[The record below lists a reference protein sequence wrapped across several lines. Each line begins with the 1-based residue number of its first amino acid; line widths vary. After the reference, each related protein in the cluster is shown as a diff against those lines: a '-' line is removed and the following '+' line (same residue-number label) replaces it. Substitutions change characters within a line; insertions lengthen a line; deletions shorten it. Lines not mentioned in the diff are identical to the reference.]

1 MMQVLKK
8 AIMDSISEVLETM
21 FFMVIE
27 FDESDAMDTFTV
39 DRKGRIIGCF
49 LQFRGPFSGHFI
61 LLVKEGLLTEMAIDF
76 MGEEPE
82 NLTDR
87 HVNGTITEALNMI
100 AGNAFGNYDDSI
112 EFTIGIPNLMTDDEI
127 SSCFQDASGQ
137 DIWFKIQT
145 PACDMAVKVV
155 VTE

>member
-8 AIMDSISEVLETM
+8 AIMDSISNVLETM

-27 FDESDAMDTFTV
+27 FEESDTMNAFTA
-39 DRKGRIIGCF
+39 DRKGKVMGCI
-49 LQFRGPFSGHFI
+49 LRFRGPFSGHFI
-61 LLVKEGLLTEMAIDF
+61 LLVKEGLLMEMAIDF
-76 MGEEPE
+76 MGEEQE

-87 HVNGTITEALNMI
+87 HINGTITEALNMI

-112 EFTIGIPNLMTDDEI
+112 EFTIGIPNLMTDDDI
-127 SSCFQDASGQ
+127 STCLEAASDH
-137 DIWFKIQT
+137 DIWVKVQT

-155 VTE
+155 VSE